1 MCYQSS
7 GSPAVPR
14 ATTAT
19 IDPADVATTTVPIR
33 VQDESDLDPLE
44 SLPGR
49 NVACG
54 TGPDD
59 LTVAEAHVIMQRHR
73 ACAGTECRARHAA
86 LQVLVDAG
94 RYVLS
99 TSRRHVHIVFG
110 SVGIQLDY
118 QCPHAVAE
126 EFAERMRAHPDASV
140 TIDHDLNPDLPPLPC
155 AGLWPGTGVDGERTR
170 TDIPVS
176 PSADP
181 L

>member
-1 MCYQSS
+1 
-7 GSPAVPR
+7 
-14 ATTAT
+14 
-19 IDPADVATTTVPIR
+19 
-33 VQDESDLDPLE
+33 
-44 SLPGR
+44 
-49 NVACG
+49 
-54 TGPDD
+54 
-59 LTVAEAHVIMQRHR
+59 MQRHR
-73 ACAGTECRARHAA
+73 VCAGTECRARRAA

-170 TDIPVS
+170 SDIPVS
-176 PSADP
+176 SDP